1 MRFCPNC
8 NSAVYDDRAT
18 TCPECGRPMNQ
29 NVCPGCGRP
38 LQPGEVCPHCSSC
51 RPHGERYAA
60 RTDRPQPAQDGLS
73 MWAYMGLI
81 LLAMVARAALF
92 LIGLILFGAMLA
104 AMEPLIDDL
113 ENWLYNYEEYGSYYD
128 DYGYGYEYGDD
139 FNGYDDPYGGNPPQ
153 MDELPGNAA

>member
-1 MRFCPNC
+1 
-8 NSAVYDDRAT
+8 
-18 TCPECGRPMNQ
+18 
-29 NVCPGCGRP
+29 
-38 LQPGEVCPHCSSC
+38 
-51 RPHGERYAA
+51 
-60 RTDRPQPAQDGLS
+60 

-81 LLAMVARAALF
+81 LLAMVPVVGLVCMIVWACGVGNNPHLARFARGMLLARAALF

-128 DYGYGYEYGDD
+128 DYGYGYEFGDD
-139 FNGYDDPYGGNPPQ
+139 FNGYGDPYGGNPPQ